1 MLGKGEQDG
10 VTEGCR
16 RLGTSPGPGELRSS
30 VSLRGDSHPHSLVM
44 TLLYISDRQSL
55 CAHAFPSLLGGGK
68 LWVRGHLQKSP
79 TVGKILIN
87 KPTCRAAGL
96 SRSPFPV
103 LFFRLKGQG
112 SQGDG
117 GSMEAERPSYF
128 CYKIK
133 SSREGCW

>member
-55 CAHAFPSLLGGGK
+55 CAHAFPSLLGGGGK
-68 LWVRGHLQKSP
+68 LWVRGYVQRP
-79 TVGKILIN
+79 QTENKI
-87 KPTCRAAGL
+87 
-96 SRSPFPV
+96 PF
-103 LFFRLKGQG
+103 
-112 SQGDG
+112 DD
-117 GSMEAERPSYF
+117 
-128 CYKIK
+128 
-133 SSREGCW
+133 